1 MEENLN
7 VSVITPFYKGNL
19 YLKQLF
25 TVIENNYKVLKTKYP
40 LAKLELILVNDS
52 PETIVD
58 IPNYP
63 IEFQYNVIN
72 HENNTGIHQAR
83 VTGLNACTG
92 ELILF
97 LDQDDILADNALLI
111 QVDKMLKDEADIVI
125 CNAYMERADSTSYLL
140 YKTKTDYR
148 RINDLEFYLKSHNV
162 IKSPGQCLI
171 KKEIIPIEWKKY
183 IMRNNGSDDLFL
195 WILLLEQS
203 YRFIVNKDPLYVHK
217 YTGENLSDSEIKM
230 SKSSLEIVNYL
241 NQIKYVPANDVRILQ
256 KSREFFVHF
265 YQSNIVNKV
274 KSVVCNLDLVS
285 YLVKNKVKRVMSR
298 SNK

>member
-1 MEENLN
+1 MKENLN

-40 LAKLELILVNDS
+40 LAKLELVLVNDS
-52 PETIVD
+52 PETVVD
-58 IPNYP
+58 IPNYS

-125 CNAYMERADSTSYLL
+125 CNAYMERSDSTSYLL

-256 KSREFFVHF
+256 KSREFFVYF

-298 SNK
+298 SDK